1 MQQKIVRHGD
11 KGKIT
16 LKKKNKWTLL
26 KTLLLVQDL
35 TMTAILRQVPGVQSV
50 LLRPIHFQLNGG

>member
-16 LKKKNKWTLL
+16 LEKNKWTLL